1 MDWIRFTPSIV
12 ENTILKIEDV
22 KIRGFVEV

>member
-1 MDWIRFTPSIV
+1 MDWIRFTLGVIK
-12 ENTILKIEDV
+12 NTILKIEDV